1 MKSFFKNHKLIDMKH
16 IAPFFKAIILLLM
29 PAVWMLSCKQE
40 SFDYIIPEAAAI
52 KIDSIDFSAGSS
64 SLIADGQA
72 SLSFI
77 IQAYSKKQVTINGVA
92 RDSMVLIPAD
102 RIPAENKK
110 VFDENGKESGLS
122 FSTTSTTPATKSF
135 YAKIGDKQSVTRQV
149 TINAADPAYTKIVIP
164 VVIHVFEL
172 KKTDAKRYPWYVE
185 VDYKRLQD
193 MVAGMNTMFNRK
205 GTSAPNGTSANI
217 EFVLAPNGP
226 DGRPLEKAGY
236 NMFEYLS
243 TMNWGFGT
251 ATAATF
257 IKANAAKLL
266 WNPKKYLN
274 IWVLPSAVFYGGIT
288 NAKPGYTL
296 SATPLPGLTLQK
308 VASVDNVPLT
318 EPEKVGLMIGHDELY
333 SALRG
338 PAPNIGW
345 RLGNFYGL
353 FRTYSYFGE
362 NNYTDYCTDTQKWAI
377 SQFRNVYKVS
387 STGILFQA
395 ENVMDATFTDSNIEG
410 GQNLVSRV
418 NTFTVDQV
426 KRIRYVVQNCP
437 ERMAW
442 Q

>member
-1 MKSFFKNHKLIDMKH
+1 MKSIIHL
-16 IAPFFKAIILLLM
+16 FKASMPLIIATFLL
-29 PAVWMLSCKQE
+29 ACHKE
-40 SFDYIIPEAAAI
+40 GFDYEMSEV
-52 KIDSIDFSAGSS
+52 KVDSISFSAGSP

-72 SLSFI
+72 ALSFI
-77 IQAYSKKQVTINGVA
+77 VQAYSKKQVTISGVTK
-92 RDSMVLIPAD
+92 DSMVLIPSD
-102 RIPAENKK
+102 RIPDSDKK
-110 VFDENGKESGLS
+110 VFDETGKEVGLK
-122 FSTTSTTPATKSF
+122 FSTTATTPASKSF
-135 YAKIGDKQSVTRQV
+135 YAKIGEKQSSTKQV
-149 TINAADPAYTKIVIP
+149 AIKTPGNPYPKIVIP

-172 KKTDAKRYPWYVE
+172 KKTDPKRYPWYVE

-193 MVAGMNTMFNRK
+193 MIDGMNIMFNRK

-226 DGRPLEKAGY
+226 DGKTLEKAGY

-243 TMNWGFGT
+243 TQTWGFGT
-251 ATAATF
+251 STAATF

-266 WNPKKYLN
+266 WDPKKYLN
-274 IWVLPSAVFYGGIT
+274 IWVLPSAVFFGGIT

-296 SATPLPGLTLQK
+296 SSTPLPGVTMQQ
-308 VASVDNVPLT
+308 VASINAVPLT
-318 EPEKVGLMIGHDELY
+318 EPEKVGLFIGRDELY

-353 FRTYSYFGE
+353 FRTYHYTTE
-362 NNYTDYCTDTQKWAI
+362 TNYTDYCVDTQKWSI
-377 SQFRNVYKVS
+377 IQFRNVYKLTTS
-387 STGILFQA
+387 DGILFSA

-418 NTFTVDQV
+418 NTFTAEQV
-426 KRIRYVVQNCP
+426 KRVRYVIENCP

>member
-1 MKSFFKNHKLIDMKH
+1 MKH
-16 IAPFFKAIILLLM
+16 IAPFFKAIIFLMM
-29 PAVWMLSCKQE
+29 PAMWMLSCKQE
-40 SFDYIIPEAAAI
+40 SFNYMIPDAAAI
-52 KIDSIDFSAGSS
+52 KVDSIDFSAGSPT
-64 SLIADGQA
+64 LIADGQA

-77 IQAYSKKQVTINGVA
+77 IQAYTKMKVTINGVTK
-92 RDSMVLIPAD
+92 DSMVLVPAD
-102 RIPAENKK
+102 RIPDTDKK
-110 VFDENGKESGLS
+110 VFDETGKETGLA
-122 FSTTSTTPATKSF
+122 FSTTTANPGTKSF
-135 YAKIGDKQSVTRQV
+135 YAKIGDKQSAARQV
-149 TINAADPAYTKIVIP
+149 IIKAADPAYSKIVIP

-193 MVAGMNTMFNRK
+193 MVAGLNVMFNRT

-274 IWVLPSAVFYGGIT
+274 IWVLPSAVFNGGIT

-296 SATPLPGLTLQK
+296 SATPLPGVTLQK
-308 VASVDNVPLT
+308 VASVDSVRLT
-318 EPEKVGLMIGHDELY
+318 EPEKVGLMIGRDELY

-345 RLGNFYGL
+345 RLGTFYGL
-353 FRTYSYFGE
+353 FRTYSYVNE
-362 NNYTDYCTDTQKWAI
+362 TNYTDYCTDTQKWLI
-377 SQFRNVYKVS
+377 TQIRNIYKRS
-387 STGILFQA
+387 SDGILFRA
-395 ENVMDATFTDSNIEG
+395 ENVMDATFTDFNIEG